1 MKGRMVM
8 KMRKVFMILFTP
20 ALFTGVIYSQEISPG
35 DSSLGTEQEVTPS
48 ASETQEPESLE
59 PESLAPETQEPA
71 VEANAP
77 EIDSAKAEIKD
88 KGTGEESGEVVEL
101 EKQVIIG
108 YGSVKKKDLTGAVAT
123 IEKSE
128 INKSAVLGIERALQ
142 GKAAGITVT
151 QNSGSPGAKSM
162 VRIRGFG
169 TVNASEPLYIV
180 DGVPIRNGDISFL
193 NPNDIESISILK
205 DASSAAIYG
214 TRGLNG
220 VILITMKKA
229 KEKALSDSSVGIS
242 CNTFFGSSQPWK
254 SPNLCNAEEWKT
266 LKLEAIKNHD
276 KGDTTGY
283 GAVSA
288 VSGPGTDWW
297 KEITRESAITQ
308 RHDAS
313 IMNATDNM
321 QFFLSGSYATEEGI
335 IKGTDAGKATIHAQG
350 ENKPTEWLTMG
361 FNTVYNNNVIH
372 PIVEGDEDLSVLSNM
387 YNVTPASPVRAGAAD
402 TLAPDRFNN
411 RLNPVGRIEHVL
423 EELTLNRLLTTLN
436 AKLYIANTLTFASS
450 FGFDLDF
457 VDTAHF
463 EPKYFISSQVGNNN
477 PSAIVRRVSETGKSF
492 YSENNLTFDKTFAD
506 NHTLKVLAGV
516 STEDN
521 NTEFVMAENKSLPSN
536 DSALRYLHATMSTTD
551 KRVDGYEYGNSLLSF
566 LGRASY
572 EFASKYL
579 LTLSLRRDG
588 SSRFGPDNRWG
599 NFPSAAL
606 AWKLNEEKFMESL
619 TFIQLLKLRAGYGV
633 LGNQAFD
640 DYKYMTNASPG
651 QDYYIGGK
659 IIPGVAFLGMGNSGL
674 KWEEQK
680 ASNIGL
686 DLAAL
691 QSKLEFSG
699 DYFNKTTSGM
709 LLQSPIS
716 AIAGLQQIPWTNGG
730 EIKNTGFDASAS
742 YTEKIGGFS
751 GKLSANFS
759 HYKNEVMKLSEN
771 AGEDEAILSGSFRGR
786 YISRT
791 AVGHSVG
798 EFYGYKTNGLFQTQ
812 AECDAASSYQPGAKP
827 GDVRYM
833 DDDHDGKW
841 DQDYIGSPHPLFTYG
856 GGLSGAH
863 EGGYG
868 SFDFNLFLQGSYGNK
883 IFNAV
888 RTFTN
893 TSTAYFNED
902 KRMLDRWTGPGSTN
916 DASLP
921 RMNASDVMNT
931 DQISDVYV
939 EDGSYMR
946 LKDFQ
951 IGYTLPKNFFN
962 IRKQLRIYAGVQNLL
977 TLTGYSGLDPE
988 VGLNTYKNDPNTN
1001 RRDPLDIGIDRG
1013 TYPQSRT
1020 IYSGLNISF

>member
-8 KMRKVFMILFTP
+8 KMRKVFIMLFAP
-20 ALFTGVIYSQEISPG
+20 ALFTGVIYSQDEIPG
-35 DSSLGTEQEVTPS
+35 DSSLGTEQEMTPS
-48 ASETQEPESLE
+48 APAAQETP
-59 PESLAPETQEPA
+59 APA
-71 VEANAP
+71 AEANTQAT
-77 EIDSAKAEIKD
+77 DSVKAKSGG
-88 KGTGEESGEVVEL
+88 KGAGEESGSVMEL
-101 EKQVIIG
+101 EKQVVIG
-108 YGSVKKKDLTGAVAT
+108 YGAVKKKDLTGAVAT

-128 INKSAVLGIERALQ
+128 INRSAGFGIERALQ

-151 QNSGSPGAKSM
+151 QNSGSPGAQSM

-169 TVNASEPLYIV
+169 TVNASEPLYVV
-180 DGVPIRNGDISFL
+180 DGIPIRGGDISFL
-193 NPNDIESISILK
+193 NPNDVENISILK

-220 VILITMKKA
+220 VILITTKKA
-229 KEKALSDSSVGIS
+229 KERAPDDSSYGFS
-242 CNTFFGSSQPWK
+242 YNMFFGSSQPWK
-254 SPNLCNAEEWKT
+254 SPDLCNAEEWKT
-266 LKLEAIKNHD
+266 LRLEAIRNS
-276 KGDTTGY
+276 GDTTGL

-288 VSGPGTDWW
+288 VSGEGTDWW
-297 KEITRESAITQ
+297 KEITRQSSLTQ

-313 IMNATDNM
+313 VTNATDKM
-321 QFFLSGSYATEEGI
+321 QYFLSGSYAGEEGI
-335 IKGTDAGKATIHAQG
+335 ILGTDARKATVHAQG
-350 ENKPTEWLTMG
+350 ENKPADWLTLG
-361 FNTVYNNNVIH
+361 FNTIYNNNVTH
-372 PIVEGDEDLSVLSNM
+372 PIKEGDEDLSVLANM

-423 EELTLNRLLTTLN
+423 EELRLNRLLTTID
-436 AKLYIANTLTFASS
+436 AKAYFADMFTFVST
-450 FGFDLDF
+450 FGFDLGF
-457 VDTAHF
+457 LDTSHF
-463 EPKYFISSQVGNNN
+463 EPSYFISSQVGNNN
-477 PSAIVRRVSETGKSF
+477 SSAIVKRVSEQGKSV

-506 NHTLKVLAGV
+506 VHSLKVLAGV
-516 STEDN
+516 SAEDN
-521 NTEFVMAENKSLPSN
+521 NTEFIMAENKGLPSN
-536 DSALRYLHATMSTTD
+536 DSALRYLHAAMSTTD
-551 KRVDGYEYGNSLLSF
+551 KRVDGFEYGNSLLSF

-572 EFASKYL
+572 EYASKYL

-606 AWKLNEEKFMESL
+606 GWKLSEEKFMENL
-619 TFIQLLKLRAGYGV
+619 TFLQLLKIRAGYGM
-633 LGNQAFD
+633 LGNQDFGN
-640 DYKYMTNASPG
+640 YKYMTNASPG
-651 QDYYIGGK
+651 QNYPIGSS
-659 IIPGVAFLGMGNSGL
+659 IAPGVAFQSTGNTGL

-680 ASNIGL
+680 ATNIGL
-686 DLAAL
+686 DLTAL
-691 QSKLEFSG
+691 QGKLEFSG
-699 DYFNKTTSGM
+699 DFYQKITSGM

-730 EIKNTGFDASAS
+730 EIKNTGFDAIAS
-742 YTEKIGGFS
+742 YSEKIGGFS

-759 HYKNEVMKLSEN
+759 HYKNEVMKLSDN
-771 AGEDEAILSGSFRGR
+771 PGKDEAILSGNFRSR
-786 YISRT
+786 YISKT

-812 AECDAASSYQPGAKP
+812 AECDAAKSYQPNAKP
-827 GDVRYM
+827 GDVRYV
-833 DDDHDGKW
+833 DENNDGKW
-841 DQDYIGSPHPLFTYG
+841 DKDYIGSPHPLFTYG

-868 SFDFNLFLQGSYGNK
+868 SIDLNLFLQGSYGNK

-921 RMNASDVMNT
+921 RMNALDANNT
-931 DQISDVYV
+931 DQLSDVYV

-951 IGYTLPKNFFN
+951 IGYTLPKNAFN
-962 IRKQLRIYAGVQNLL
+962 IRKQIRIYVGAQNLL

-988 VGLNTYKNDPNTN
+988 VGLNPYHDDPNTS
-1001 RRDPLDIGIDRG
+1001 RKDPLDIGIDRG
-1013 TYPQSRT
+1013 TYPQART
-1020 IYSGLNISF
+1020 IYSGMNISF